1 MKITNTSRN
10 NTHNF
15 VLNGAAKDGVPPT
28 GHVGPGE
35 AADLDINME
44 IEAVHLKALAD
55 SGEISMP
62 DRVAARVEAKA
73 ATPAAEKTK

>member
-28 GHVGPGE
+28 GHVAPGE
-35 AADLDINME
+35 TADLDINLDVEAAHLQALINASE
-44 IEAVHLKALAD
+44 IAA
-55 SGEISMP
+55 P
-62 DRVAARVEAKA
+62 DRVVKKIEAKTESA
-73 ATPAAEKTK
+73 ISSG